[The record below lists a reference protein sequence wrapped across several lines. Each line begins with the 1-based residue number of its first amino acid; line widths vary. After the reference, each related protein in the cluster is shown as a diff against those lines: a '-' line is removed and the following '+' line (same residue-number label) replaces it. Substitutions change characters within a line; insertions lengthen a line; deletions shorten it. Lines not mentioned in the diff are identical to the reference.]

1 MTFSRDGRYLAAGGL
16 RGRVTIW
23 DGNLRQRLGVL
34 AGADTGG
41 RRGYRE
47 SVTSLAFSLDS
58 RLLAVG
64 GDYGTI
70 QMRDTASSRAV
81 GSALPTPGDLVLA
94 LAFGTDGNTLRV
106 AGTHVFP
113 REHELNWTHLVK
125 QACARGRGGLS
136 AASWETYLADVPYR
150 RTC

>member
-1 MTFSRDGRYLAAGGL
+1 M
-16 RGRVTIW
+16 TIW

-47 SVTSLAFSLDS
+47 SVTSLAFSPDS

-94 LAFGTDGNTLRV
+94 PSERTATRSASQAPMSSRGNTSSTGPTSSNR
-106 AGTHVFP
+106 
-113 REHELNWTHLVK
+113 R
-125 QACARGRGGLS
+125 ARGRGGLS
-136 AASWETYLADVPYR
+136 AASWETYLSDVPYR
-150 RTC
+150 ETC